1 MVFNHLLRIV
11 SQDSKIKWLG
21 FSLLGLLLAT
31 RAIFII
37 PTIFLF
43 IYYLRFSHKRNT
55 SLALFFLSVL
65 SFCLS
70 FVPLWIRS
78 FELSDLF
85 TPFTIQASQLIPFS
99 YILVFVLVSIILAF
113 RSDDSQDIFLYS
125 GYILFA
131 LILTYLVRLC
141 VIHGCHSAII
151 QSKAD
156 ITYLL
161 FCVPFLASYLTNKSY
176 AKPYPA

>member
-1 MVFNHLLRIV
+1 M
-11 SQDSKIKWLG
+11 
-21 FSLLGLLLAT
+21 LGLLLAT

-43 IYYLRFSHKRNT
+43 IYYMRFSNKRSIT
-55 SLALFFLSVL
+55 LALFFLSVL

-141 VIHGCHSAII
+141 VIHGCHSVII

-156 ITYLL
+156 ISYLL

-176 AKPYPA
+176 AKPYPD